1 MEKYVVDQI
10 RAVGLD
16 GAILAETINAAR
28 QQAQTQLARIE
39 EERVAVQHDYEVK
52 TALLQHV
59 ASKPN
64 PDVGLLADLHEQ
76 IRAGEQR
83 LTAIREEAVRLKA
96 SVFTHDDVAD
106 ALREF
111 ESVWESLNTREKCR
125 VLQLLIERVDYDG
138 AAGTIAVTFRPNGI
152 KAFQN
157 DVLNEERQP

>member
-1 MEKYVVDQI
+1 MEFRNRVD
-10 RAVGLD
+10 
-16 GAILAETINAAR
+16 
-28 QQAQTQLARIE
+28 
-39 EERVAVQHDYEVK
+39 RVAEMFERIVRPEHADFAVAK

-83 LTAIREEAVRLKA
+83 LTAIREEAVRIKA
-96 SVFTHDDVAD
+96 RVFTQDDVAD

-111 ESVWESLNTREKCR
+111 DQVWESLNTREKCR

-138 AAGTIAVTFRPNGI
+138 AAGTIAVTFCPNGI

-157 DVLNEERQP
+157 DFLKKDRQP